1 MVYRMTSCNYL
12 WQTKAVGPHPVANLE
27 VLFTRDR
34 FTSFLCYLTFTMPP
48 SFSVLV
54 HQLTSDQ
61 VGTIASKCICTMQKR
76 HCAGMRCLNF
86 WLDAKCLSSVNF

>member
-1 MVYRMTSCNYL
+1 MKALLETLQSTLSKDDHYEIHTL
-12 WQTKAVGPHPVANLE
+12 QTKAVGPHPVANLE

-61 VGTIASKCICTMQKR
+61 LGDHTTRAIWV
-76 HCAGMRCLNF
+76 
-86 WLDAKCLSSVNF
+86 